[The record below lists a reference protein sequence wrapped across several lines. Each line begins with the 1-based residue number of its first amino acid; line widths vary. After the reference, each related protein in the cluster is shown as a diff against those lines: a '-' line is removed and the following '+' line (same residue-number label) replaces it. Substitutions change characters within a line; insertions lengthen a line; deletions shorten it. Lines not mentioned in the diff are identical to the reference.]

1 VTQRNVDDVDSHKGL
16 RGVLQGRSFASTC
29 SRKMGDGEATSDAS
43 VAYQLPTLGMHQI
56 DADDAINDADRNWLQ
71 QSLENKIRPK
81 PGDRVILRECPAG
94 LLDDLPP
101 ADQQAISDIIGKP
114 VRLNVYDDDGRA
126 ELEFT
131 DADGVIHFLFV
142 RPEFIGTA

>member
-1 VTQRNVDDVDSHKGL
+1 MTLIVTKVSEAFYRAEVSPPHVRERWETEKPL
-16 RGVLQGRSFASTC
+16 R
-29 SRKMGDGEATSDAS
+29 MH
-43 VAYQLPTLGMHQI
+43 QLLDQLLALGMHQI
-56 DADDAINDADRNWLQ
+56 DADDAINDADRNWFQ

-94 LLDDLPP
+94 LLDGLPP

-131 DADGVIHFLFV
+131 DADGVIHSLFV